1 MISFLSVEQ
10 TDNKGYWINELES
23 LGISPKE
30 LERDYESESDCIKEL
45 ADHVENIKQALY
57 QEYKTSFSERMIQ
70 LEGDEEEEKT
80 LLLFSRKQYQEF
92 RKNKAAVLS

>member
-57 QEYKTSFSERMIQ
+57 QEYKTSFSERIIQ
-70 LEGDEEEEKT
+70 LEGDEEEEK
-80 LLLFSRKQYQEF
+80 
-92 RKNKAAVLS
+92 NAIVV